1 MLVLNSTNNTNNTVT
16 TTTSSSSLPKPPPIP
31 QHPPP
36 AMSSTTNNRI
46 NINLNPLNSYLDQQQ
61 QQQHL
66 LSPKMDANCGGE
78 NFYHTLTTLGT
89 LPNDPPL
96 YPATESTGDYTNATL
111 NMHRA
116 HQILLKQQQQQQLI
130 MNTLKTLNYRSK
142 QLQQQQQGDHHARS
156 PSVGS
161 MKRHTSASSSKRSK
175 KGANKSSNK
184 DVSNECDNIQQQQ
197 HNYYLLPNIRPNQG
211 SIINPIRN
219 IYNGWFS
226 HLKSYIN
233 YGSDY

>member
-61 QQQHL
+61 QQQQQHL
-66 LSPKMDANCGGE
+66 LSPKIDSNCGGE

-116 HQILLKQQQQQQLI
+116 HQILLKQQQHQQLI

-142 QLQQQQQGDHHARS
+142 QLQQQQQHGDHHARS

-184 DVSNECDNIQQQQ
+184 DVSNGEVDIQQQQ

-219 IYNGWFS
+219 IYNGWFI
-226 HLKSYIN
+226 HIK
-233 YGSDY
+233 